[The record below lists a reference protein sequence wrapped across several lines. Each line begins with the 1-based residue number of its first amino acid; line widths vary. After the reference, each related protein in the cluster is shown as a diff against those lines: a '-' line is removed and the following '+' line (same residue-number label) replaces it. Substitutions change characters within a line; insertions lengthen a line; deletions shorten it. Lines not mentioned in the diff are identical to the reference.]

1 MITGWKLNPHWR
13 LYFEM
18 KRQHRMLR
26 LREAR
31 EREEQ
36 MAALDAAANEILAG
50 VVYQAQ
56 RNNEPRH

>member
-13 LYFEM
+13 LYYEM
-18 KRQHRMLR
+18 KRQHRLLR

-36 MAALDAAANEILAG
+36 MAALDAYAEQITSYAARE
-50 VVYQAQ
+50 AQ